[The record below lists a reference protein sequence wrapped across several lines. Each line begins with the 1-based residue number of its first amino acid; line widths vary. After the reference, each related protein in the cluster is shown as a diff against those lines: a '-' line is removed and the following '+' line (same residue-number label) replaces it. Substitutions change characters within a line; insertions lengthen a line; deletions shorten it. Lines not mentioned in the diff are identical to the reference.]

1 MIGSVS
7 ANRRANAFAQLL
19 DETGLEQPRLDSGPA
34 AADQPA
40 DGPEQAA
47 LLSLVDRLAALPRP
61 ELRAGTKAEQRAM
74 LIAALERGGEATA
87 GPAERLPG
95 PRRARPGRGSHRAV
109 PVPRLSALRPRSRL
123 TKGLAA
129 GGLTMGVAAGAFGGV
144 AAASTDALPGDTL
157 YGLKRGMEDLR
168 LDFTDGDADRG
179 RVYLDHAATRLNEAR
194 RLLERQRAGAL
205 DDDDLGAIHRALT
218 NMRDDAAEGHRLL
231 SQAYENGGSI
241 DPMASLSTFS
251 ATHRDAWSDLR
262 LRLPAQL
269 RGVGT
274 EVNDVFEAMEDD
286 IAPLRSVLPR
296 EPRDTASAGHDPSAA
311 HQPSTTAESPTG
323 DHRQEPAAP
332 DDHRPAPSGTPKQET
347 PEESHGLLDVPSL
360 PGTDDLLPGSADDRT
375 SESPTDP
382 PSLGTP
388 DVTIPP
394 LVEDLLP
401 SLGLD
406 VNE

>member
-19 DETGLEQPRLDSGPA
+19 DETGLEEPRLDGGPA

-40 DGPEQAA
+40 DGAEQAA
-47 LLSLVDRLAALPRP
+47 LLSVVDRLAALPRP
-61 ELRAGTKAEQRAM
+61 ELSPDAKAEQRAM
-74 LIAALERGGEATA
+74 LIAALERGDEAA
-87 GPAERLPG
+87 ARPAERLPA
-95 PRRARPGRGSHRAV
+95 PRRARSGRGSHRTV
-109 PVPRLSALRPRSRL
+109 PMPRLSALRPRSRL

-168 LDFTDGDADRG
+168 LDFTDGDVDRG

-205 DDDDLGAIHRALT
+205 DEDDLGAIHRALA

-231 SQAYENGGSI
+231 SQAYESDGSI
-241 DPMASLSTFS
+241 DPMESLSAFS
-251 ATHRDAWSDLR
+251 ATHRGAWADLR
-262 LRLPAQL
+262 GRLPAQL
-269 RGVGT
+269 HGVGS

-296 EPRDTASAGHDPSAA
+296 EPRDTASAGHAPSAA
-311 HQPSTTAESPTG
+311 HQPSTT
-323 DHRQEPAAP
+323 
-332 DDHRPAPSGTPKQET
+332 
-347 PEESHGLLDVPSL
+347 
-360 PGTDDLLPGSADDRT
+360 
-375 SESPTDP
+375 
-382 PSLGTP
+382 
-388 DVTIPP
+388 
-394 LVEDLLP
+394 
-401 SLGLD
+401 
-406 VNE
+406 

>member
-19 DETGLEQPRLDSGPA
+19 DETGLEQPRLDGGPA

-40 DGPEQAA
+40 DGPEQVA

-61 ELRAGTKAEQRAM
+61 EFRAEAKAEQRA
-74 LIAALERGGEATA
+74 LLVAALERGGEAA
-87 GPAERLPG
+87 ARPGERLPG
-95 PRRARPGRGSHRAV
+95 PRRLRSGRGAHRAV

-168 LDFTDGDADRG
+168 LDFTDGDVDRG
-179 RVYLDHAATRLNEAR
+179 RVYLDHAGTRLNEAR

-205 DDDDLGAIHRALT
+205 DDEDLGAIHRALS

-231 SQAYENGGSI
+231 AGAYANDGSI
-241 DPMASLSTFS
+241 DPMASLSDFS
-251 ATHRDAWSDLR
+251 ADHRDVWADLR

-269 RGVGT
+269 RGVGA
-274 EVNDVFEAMEDD
+274 EVTDVFDAMEDD
-286 IAPLRSVLPR
+286 IAAARSFGLVPGGR
-296 EPRDTASAGHDPSAA
+296 GAA
-311 HQPSTTAESPTG
+311 AQDRRKAAALVYGVSTETFRK
-323 DHRQEPAAP
+323 RQE
-332 DDHRPAPSGTPKQET
+332 G
-347 PEESHGLLDVPSL
+347 
-360 PGTDDLLPGSADDRT
+360 
-375 SESPTDP
+375 
-382 PSLGTP
+382 
-388 DVTIPP
+388 
-394 LVEDLLP
+394 
-401 SLGLD
+401 
-406 VNE
+406 